1 MIKRYDIAI
10 CDFYPVGTASVRD
23 IKPSIYCNETPGGTW
38 VEYDDIKDSLIEWH
52 KIEDGLPEAN
62 DLPVIVEH
70 KDPGYWRKHPYE
82 ILTGATVIRR
92 AFTYKRWTYIIP
104 PKE

>member
-1 MIKRYDIAI
+1 MIKRYNV
-10 CDFYPVGTASVRD
+10 F
-23 IKPSIYCNETPGGTW
+23 GGEDGFDW
-38 VEYDDIKDSLIEWH
+38 DYEVDRNGSWCLYDDIKDSLIEWH